1 MSRPHK
7 SAFGTAADPA
17 GPHRSALGI
26 GTGRELEHSAPAP
39 TPARARNDEGAR
51 VVSPTPL
58 RKQRLNSRLGSLGH
72 GLLQRGAS
80 GYLHAVAGRDLD
92 LLTGTGVA
100 AGARSALHPL
110 DAQQAG
116 DLDGLA
122 LAEGLDQ
129 DLLQRTQRGVGVG
142 LDRKSVV

>member
-1 MSRPHK
+1 R
-7 SAFGTAADPA
+7 SAFRIDT
-17 GPHRSALGI
+17 R
-26 GTGRELEHSAPAP
+26 RERERSAPAP
-39 TPARARNDEGAR
+39 TAARARHDEGAR
-51 VVSPTPL
+51 VASPTPL
-58 RKQRLNSRLGSLGH
+58 RKKRLNSRLGSLGH

-116 DLDGLA
+116 HL
-122 LAEGLDQ
+122 
-129 DLLQRTQRGVGVG
+129 
-142 LDRKSVV
+142 